1 MCSTRFKKT
10 FAVFLVLFGVGCA
23 WGVRGVCV
31 GCAWGVCCFLVHG
44 VVIVGSLLRCWPR
57 HRSAPTPT
65 PRVGGRFCTN
75 LCTNAH
81 SIPGAT
87 R

>member
-31 GCAWGVCCFLVHG
+31 GCLLFF
-44 VVIVGSLLRCWPR
+44 GSRRGDCWFV
-57 HRSAPTPT
+57 AA
-65 PRVGGRFCTN
+65 V
-75 LCTNAH
+75 LA
-81 SIPGAT
+81 
-87 R
+87 

>member
-31 GCAWGVCCFLVHG
+31 GCAWGVRG
-44 VVIVGSLLRCWPR
+44 VCVGCLLFFGSRRGDCWFV
-57 HRSAPTPT
+57 AA
-65 PRVGGRFCTN
+65 V
-75 LCTNAH
+75 LA
-81 SIPGAT
+81 
-87 R
+87 